1 VQYEGKM
8 VAAAL
13 PMTPLARM
21 SFNGWVRLA
30 FVLVLFTC
38 TALTIYQS
46 AVMVFRVNMPQYMG
60 ASSAFEDGVPNLN
73 PSPPSK
79 VPETIKSLE
88 VKVRVDPH
96 PKKSNMTKSLEEEA
110 KLSKTSS
117 SPAEKKAEN
126 IDTIEPT
133 PMGKQGKEAA
143 STSVPDSKSHGPMNN
158 IRGGAPASAPAFVP
172 ASNLS
177 PNPDR
182 VFWCGYSTMFTDLQ
196 FNLAN
201 VLFPGVPAELF
212 EVGSMKFGPKDLLL
226 KTRSGVC
233 RTGKGNPKIEDV
245 FPGKIMYVVGESDGP
260 DPIHERVYSLG
271 PLADSKKTIRS
282 YFGAM
287 VLGMGAPET
296 QRKIFDPK
304 FRVNNTKK
312 KFLSYIASNCVEYR
326 EKAFRDL
333 STIGTVN
340 YGGRCSG
347 LAGGISN
354 GTIQQSRVGGSW
366 LRNAKGVF
374 QDYRFG
380 LVMENK
386 KSDGYITEKIV
397 NAYLSGGTVPIW
409 YGTREIF
416 DVFNERAFIYYDIED
431 PQPALDRITYLE
443 KNQTAY
449 AEVLKEPILA
459 NGDQTIEDYFSF
471 RDDVGGGK
479 LKKRIRNML
488 GYQ

>member
-1 VQYEGKM
+1 MVRSEGKM
-8 VAAAL
+8 GVAAL
-13 PMTPLARM
+13 PTTPLARL
-21 SFNGWVRLA
+21 SFNGWVRVA
-30 FVLVLFTC
+30 FVLMLLDC
-38 TALTIYQS
+38 IALTLFQS
-46 AVMVFRVNMPQYMG
+46 AVVFRVNMPQYVG
-60 ASSAFEDGVPNLN
+60 AASAFERGVPNLN
-73 PSPPSK
+73 PSPPPK
-79 VPETIKSLE
+79 EPETTKKLE
-88 VKVRVDPH
+88 EKVSQMN
-96 PKKSNMTKSLEEEA
+96 SNVTKSLVE
-110 KLSKTSS
+110 KVKPSS
-117 SPAEKKAEN
+117 SPTEKAAGDIK
-126 IDTIEPT
+126 TIESEPE
-133 PMGKQGKEAA
+133 GKQGKNAA
-143 STSVPDSKSHGPMNN
+143 SDSASGTKSDGSTND
-158 IRGGAPASAPAFVP
+158 IRGAVPASAPVFVP
-172 ASNLS
+172 ASAPTSNLS

-182 VFWCGYSTMFTDLQ
+182 VFWCGYSTLFTHLH

-201 VLFPGVPAELF
+201 VLFPGVPAEPF
-212 EVGSMKFGPKDLLL
+212 ELGTMEFGPKDLLL
-226 KTRSGVC
+226 KSGIC
-233 RTGKGNPKIEDV
+233 LTGKGNPKIEDV

-271 PLADSKKTIRS
+271 PLADSNKTIRS

-287 VLGMGAPET
+287 VLGMGAPKR
-296 QRKIFDPK
+296 QRRIFYPK
-304 FRVNNTKK
+304 FRVENTKK
-312 KFLSYIASNCVEYR
+312 KFVSYIASNCVEFR
-326 EKAFRDL
+326 ERAFRDL
-333 STIGTVN
+333 SNIGTVH
-340 YGGRCSG
+340 YGGDCSG
-347 LAGGISN
+347 LEGGISN

-366 LRNAKGVF
+366 LRNGKGVF
-374 QDYRFG
+374 QNYRFG

-431 PQPALDRITYLE
+431 PQPSLDRIAYLE

-449 AEVLKEPILA
+449 DELLKEPILA